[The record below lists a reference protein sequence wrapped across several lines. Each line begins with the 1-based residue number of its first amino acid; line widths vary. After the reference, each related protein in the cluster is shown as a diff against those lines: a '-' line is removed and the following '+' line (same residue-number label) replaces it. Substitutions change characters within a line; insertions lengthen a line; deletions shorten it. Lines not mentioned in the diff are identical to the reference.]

1 MLFGQLLKRLIK
13 INFFCPWSSSL
24 QIPCLPCLFSHP
36 LRPPGTQLT
45 GCINVLDVGV
55 GGESNVKRE
64 VSY

>member
-13 INFFCPWSSSL
+13 INFSPWSSSL

-45 GCINVLDVGV
+45 GCTDVLDVRV

-64 VSY
+64 VSF